1 MKIFFKV
8 LICCF
13 ALPVFLCN
21 CRSEEKAEVSYSSD
35 SVTNEGISVKETS
48 SDYIQTESA
57 IESEAEKFSGF
68 KLTEKSFRV
77 GNTPSSLNQNGL
89 LYCDAEKMLFDDING
104 DLILQQGEQR
114 KTIASS
120 VNAKC
125 INVIDDRVYF
135 INSSDENRV
144 YLYNI
149 SSDICEVY
157 IDDYTS
163 FLMIIDDTAVYEDK
177 NHRLIFFKNDSTEI
191 ISEQQALW
199 VDIFADNIIYTELNG
214 NNSVVKALNVNTDE
228 SVILLDYGFSPSVYK
243 EYLYYQAK
251 NGEILRLNLLNGQ
264 SEEFCSEWGQQICFV
279 QDEFYFLNS
288 NGINNKNGII
298 YDSKNPDFSVMSV
311 FSCNNELY
319 FTEGK
324 DSEIYLYRLN
334 VKTNEKELI
343 E

>member
-1 MKIFFKV
+1 MS
-8 LICCF
+8 
-13 ALPVFLCN
+13 ALLCG
-21 CRSEEKAEVSYSSD
+21 CQSEEKMEVSFESN
-35 SVTNEGISVKETS
+35 SVTVEDIPVTETFAVHIEKEPT
-48 SDYIQTESA
+48 TESKT
-57 IESEAEKFSGF
+57 EVFSGF
-68 KLTEKSFRV
+68 ELTEKSFRV

-89 LYCDAEKMLFDDING
+89 LYCDDEIMLFGDANG
-104 DLILQQGEQR
+104 DLILRQGEQR

-125 INVIDDRVYF
+125 INVTDDRVYF

-144 YLYNI
+144 YIYNI
-149 SSDICEVY
+149 SNDVCEVY

-163 FLMIIDDTAVYEDK
+163 FLIIIDDTAVYEDK
-177 NHRLIFFKNDSTEI
+177 NHRLIFFKNGSTEI
-191 ISEQQALW
+191 ISKQQVLW
-199 VDIFADNIIYTELNG
+199 VDVFADNIIYTELNG
-214 NNSVVKALNVNTDE
+214 NNSVVKALNINTNE

-251 NGEILRLNLLNGQ
+251 SGEISRLNLLNGE

-298 YDSKNPDFSVMSV
+298 YNSENSDFSVMSV

>member
-1 MKIFFKV
+1 MS
-8 LICCF
+8 
-13 ALPVFLCN
+13 ALLCG
-21 CRSEEKAEVSYSSD
+21 CQSEEKMEVSFESNSIAVED
-35 SVTNEGISVKETS
+35 IPVKETS
-48 SDYIQTESA
+48 AVHMEKEPATENKT
-57 IESEAEKFSGF
+57 EVFSGF
-68 KLTEKSFRV
+68 KRTEKSFRV

-89 LYCDAEKMLFDDING
+89 LYCDDEIMLFGGANG
-104 DLILQQGEQR
+104 DLILQQGEQQ
-114 KTIASS
+114 KTIVSS

-125 INVIDDRVYF
+125 INVTDGRVYF
-135 INSSDENRV
+135 INSADENRV
-144 YLYNI
+144 YIYNI
-149 SSDICEVY
+149 SNDICEVY

-177 NHRLIFFKNDSTEI
+177 NHRLIFFKNGSTEI
-191 ISEQQALW
+191 ISEQKVLW
-199 VDIFADNIIYTELNG
+199 VDVFADNIIYTELNG
-214 NNSVVKALNVNTDE
+214 NNSVVKAFNINTNE

-251 NGEILRLNLLNGQ
+251 SGEILCLNLLNGK
-264 SEEFCSEWGQQICFV
+264 SEEFSSEWGQQICFV

-298 YDSKNPDFSVMSV
+298 YNSENSDFSVMSV

>member
-1 MKIFFKV
+1 MS
-8 LICCF
+8 
-13 ALPVFLCN
+13 ALLCG
-21 CRSEEKAEVSYSSD
+21 CQSEEKMEVSFESNSIAVED
-35 SVTNEGISVKETS
+35 IPVKETS
-48 SDYIQTESA
+48 AVHMEKEPATENKT
-57 IESEAEKFSGF
+57 EVFSGF
-68 KLTEKSFRV
+68 KRTEKSFRV

-89 LYCDAEKMLFDDING
+89 LYCDDEIMLFGGANG
-104 DLILQQGEQR
+104 DLILQQGEQQ
-114 KTIASS
+114 KTIVSS

-125 INVIDDRVYF
+125 INVTDGRVYF
-135 INSSDENRV
+135 INSADENRV
-144 YLYNI
+144 YIYNI
-149 SSDICEVY
+149 SNDICEVY

-177 NHRLIFFKNDSTEI
+177 NHRLIFFKNGSTEI
-191 ISEQQALW
+191 ISEQKVLW
-199 VDIFADNIIYTELNG
+199 VDVFADNIIYTELNG
-214 NNSVVKALNVNTDE
+214 NNSVVKAFNINTNE

-251 NGEILRLNLLNGQ
+251 SGEILRLNLLNGK
-264 SEEFCSEWGQQICFV
+264 SEEFSSEWGQQICFV

-298 YDSKNPDFSVMSV
+298 YNSENSDFSVMSV